1 MGPPGHGS
9 VGAVIGPPLVQL
21 TELTIDL
28 TRALNYAF
36 HAKHHFLVHG
46 KPLTMFVA
54 SREVFEETFDEANLA
69 TTETVNYLG

>member
-1 MGPPGHGS
+1 M
-9 VGAVIGPPLVQL
+9 
-21 TELTIDL
+21 DL